1 METEYIKKTGIERQK
16 EVLIEAL
23 ERAAKENGLFL
34 NTNYKQQPHFYN
46 KELQITP
53 VNSLMMAMHSD
64 NGDFKSNAYTT
75 FQNLQANNAAI
86 RRGQKGVPFI
96 WSNLNEYVEIANPEN
111 KITKDSFNKL
121 SEEDKGRYRVN
132 PKENVFTLFNLDQT
146 TLPFVHKDSYKSHIN
161 DTGQTEPHDE
171 KELRIDINKYIQK
184 MRENLLPIR
193 RDGIGVAHY
202 DANRDLIHIP
212 AQKEF
217 DTYPEYV
224 QAVTREIV
232 RATGVPQRL
241 NREGTMSS
249 DKEKQA
255 RESLVEDL
263 VSAHKLLEFGLPSK
277 LKKTTIANIPSI
289 IKHIKE
295 TPNYTEN
302 LFRDINRAVGMM
314 KKAEKGEKIKVN
326 EREATELLNV
336 NSQEQTQ
343 SNKQENHDSK
353 AVSFEQITILK
364 DDNEKWTLVARPSE
378 QKPFAIH
385 PSKQD
390 ISFYFDSLKNP
401 NKEEGVSIRTELA
414 QKYYGISL
422 QHPELKVDIFNT
434 GATQENIEKIDRVN
448 VFRSKDQKNM
458 IIAYVDGK
466 ALQPIELN
474 KSLYQRF
481 WLTDNRSAYKVALAA
496 SLYAETLNNIKKE
509 GTKQTQEVEQTAK
522 KEQSKEAE
530 VTHHAGEKNIPPIMK
545 EYENLKN
552 QYKDTVLLFRKG
564 NHYEA
569 YADDAVT
576 VSQKL
581 DLKME
586 TDKHHYEDSKTPLRS
601 TSFKQSE
608 LDVFL
613 PKLIRNN
620 LRIAICAP
628 IEEPLKIPR
637 PTPEAE
643 TQTKSL
649 EENETIVS
657 RPSMHR

>member
-1 METEYIKKTGIERQK
+1 METEYIKKTGLERQK

-64 NGDFKSNAYTT
+64 NGNFKSNAYTT

-146 TLPFVHKDSYKSHIN
+146 TLPFVHKDSYKTHIN
-161 DTGQTEPHDE
+161 DTGQTAPHDE

-277 LKKTTIANIPSI
+277 LKKTTIENVPSI

-314 KKAEKGEKIKVN
+314 KKAEKGEKIKIN
-326 EREATELLNV
+326 ERETVELLNV
-336 NSQEQTQ
+336 NSQEQAQ
-343 SNKQENHDSK
+343 RNMQENQVSK

-364 DDNEKWTLVARPSE
+364 DDNEKWTLVARPNE

-390 ISFYFDSLKNP
+390 ISMYFDSLKNP

-414 QKYYGISL
+414 QKYYGLSL

-448 VFRSKDQKNM
+448 VFRTKDQKNM

-509 GTKQTQEVEQTAK
+509 GTKQAQEVEQTAT
-522 KEQSKEAE
+522 KEQSKQSE
-530 VTHHAGEKNIPPIMK
+530 VSHDTAEKNIPPIM
-545 EYENLKN
+545 E
-552 QYKDTVLLFRKG
+552 QYKALKKNYSDALLLFRKG
-564 NHYEA
+564 NYYIA
-569 YADDAVT
+569 YSDDAVT
-576 VSQKL
+576 LSKKL
-581 DLKME
+581 DLEIKTE
-586 TDKHHYEDSKTPLRS
+586 KNHYENEKTPLRS
-601 TSFKQSE
+601 ASFPASS
-608 LDVFL
+608 LDGNL
-613 PKLIRNN
+613 PKLIRSGS
-620 LRIAICAP
+620 RVAICTP
-628 IEEPLKIPR
+628 NEEEQKIPKPSR
-637 PTPEAE
+637 QDPPKEQE
-643 TQTKSL
+643 QKES
-649 EENETIVS
+649 IVS
-657 RPSMHR
+657 RL

>member
-1 METEYIKKTGIERQK
+1 METEYIKKTGLERQK

-64 NGDFKSNAYTT
+64 NGNFKSNAYTT

-146 TLPFVHKDSYKSHIN
+146 TLPFVHKDSYKTHIN
-161 DTGQTEPHDE
+161 DTGQTAPHDE

-277 LKKTTIANIPSI
+277 LKKTTIENVPSI

-314 KKAEKGEKIKVN
+314 KKAEKGEKIKIN
-326 EREATELLNV
+326 ERETVELLNV
-336 NSQEQTQ
+336 NSQEQAQ
-343 SNKQENHDSK
+343 RNMQENQVSK

-364 DDNEKWTLVARPSE
+364 DDNEKWTLVARPNE

-390 ISFYFDSLKNP
+390 ISMYFDSLKNP

-414 QKYYGISL
+414 QKYYGLSL

-448 VFRSKDQKNM
+448 VFRTKDQKNM

-509 GTKQTQEVEQTAK
+509 GTKQAQEVEQTAT
-522 KEQSKEAE
+522 KEQSKQSE
-530 VTHHAGEKNIPPIMK
+530 VSRDTAEKNIPPIM
-545 EYENLKN
+545 E
-552 QYKDTVLLFRKG
+552 QYKALKKNYSDALLLFRKG
-564 NHYEA
+564 NYYIA
-569 YADDAVT
+569 YSDDAVT
-576 VSQKL
+576 LSKKL
-581 DLKME
+581 DLEIKTE
-586 TDKHHYEDSKTPLRS
+586 KNHYENEKTPLRS
-601 TSFKQSE
+601 ASFPASS
-608 LDVFL
+608 LDGNL
-613 PKLIRNN
+613 PKLIRSGS
-620 LRIAICAP
+620 RVAICTP
-628 IEEPLKIPR
+628 NEEEQKIPKPSR
-637 PTPEAE
+637 QDPPKEQE
-643 TQTKSL
+643 QKES
-649 EENETIVS
+649 IVS

>member
-1 METEYIKKTGIERQK
+1 METEYIKKTGLERQK

-64 NGDFKSNAYTT
+64 NGNFKSNAYTT

-96 WSNLNEYVEIANPEN
+96 WSNLNEHVEIANPEN

-146 TLPFVHKDSYKSHIN
+146 TLPFVHKDSYKTHIN
-161 DTGQTEPHDE
+161 DTGQTAPHDE

-277 LKKTTIANIPSI
+277 LKKTTIENVPSI

-314 KKAEKGEKIKVN
+314 KKAEKGEKIKIN
-326 EREATELLNV
+326 ERETVELLNV
-336 NSQEQTQ
+336 NSQEQAQ
-343 SNKQENHDSK
+343 RNMQENQVSK

-364 DDNEKWTLVARPSE
+364 DDNEKWTLVARPNE

-390 ISFYFDSLKNP
+390 ISMYFDSLKNP

-414 QKYYGISL
+414 QKYYGLSL

-448 VFRSKDQKNM
+448 VFRTKDQKNM

-509 GTKQTQEVEQTAK
+509 GTKQAQEVEQTAT
-522 KEQSKEAE
+522 KEQSKQSE
-530 VTHHAGEKNIPPIMK
+530 VSHDTAEKNIPPIM
-545 EYENLKN
+545 E
-552 QYKDTVLLFRKG
+552 QYKALKKNYSDALLLFRKG
-564 NHYEA
+564 NYYIA
-569 YADDAVT
+569 YSDDAVT
-576 VSQKL
+576 LSKKL
-581 DLKME
+581 DLEIKTE
-586 TDKHHYEDSKTPLRS
+586 KNHYENEKTPLRS
-601 TSFKQSE
+601 ASFPASS
-608 LDVFL
+608 LDGNL
-613 PKLIRNN
+613 PKLIRSGS
-620 LRIAICAP
+620 RVAICTP
-628 IEEPLKIPR
+628 NEEEQKIPKPSR
-637 PTPEAE
+637 QDPPKEQE
-643 TQTKSL
+643 QKES
-649 EENETIVS
+649 IVS

>member
-1 METEYIKKTGIERQK
+1 METEYIKKTGLERQK

-64 NGDFKSNAYTT
+64 NGNFKSNAYTT
-75 FQNLQANNAAI
+75 FQNLQANDAAI

-146 TLPFVHKDSYKSHIN
+146 TLPFVHKDSYKTHIN
-161 DTGQTEPHDE
+161 DTGQTAPHDE

-277 LKKTTIANIPSI
+277 LKKTTIENVPSI

-314 KKAEKGEKIKVN
+314 KKAEKGEKIKIN
-326 EREATELLNV
+326 ERETVELLNV
-336 NSQEQTQ
+336 NSQEQAQ
-343 SNKQENHDSK
+343 RNMQENQVSK

-364 DDNEKWTLVARPSE
+364 DDNEKWTLVARPNE

-390 ISFYFDSLKNP
+390 ISMYFDSLKNP

-414 QKYYGISL
+414 QKYYGLSL

-448 VFRSKDQKNM
+448 VFRTKDQKNM

-509 GTKQTQEVEQTAK
+509 GTKQAQEVEQTAT
-522 KEQSKEAE
+522 KEQSKQSE
-530 VTHHAGEKNIPPIMK
+530 VSHDTAEKNIPPIM
-545 EYENLKN
+545 E
-552 QYKDTVLLFRKG
+552 QYKALKKNYSDALLLFRKG
-564 NHYEA
+564 NYYIA
-569 YADDAVT
+569 YSDDAVT
-576 VSQKL
+576 LSKKL
-581 DLKME
+581 DLEIKTE
-586 TDKHHYEDSKTPLRS
+586 KNHYENEKTPLRS
-601 TSFKQSE
+601 ASFPASS
-608 LDVFL
+608 LDGNL
-613 PKLIRNN
+613 PKLIRSGS
-620 LRIAICAP
+620 RVAICTP
-628 IEEPLKIPR
+628 NEEEQKIPKPSR
-637 PTPEAE
+637 QDPPKEQE
-643 TQTKSL
+643 QKES
-649 EENETIVS
+649 IVS

>member
-1 METEYIKKTGIERQK
+1 METEYIKRTGLERQK

-64 NGDFKSNAYTT
+64 NGNFKSNAYTT
-75 FQNLQANNAAI
+75 FQNLQANDAAI

-96 WSNLNEYVEIANPEN
+96 WSNLNEYVEIVNPEN

-146 TLPFVHKDSYKSHIN
+146 TLPFVHKDSYKTHIN
-161 DTGQTEPHDE
+161 DTGQTAPHDE

-193 RDGIGVAHY
+193 KDGIGVAHY

-277 LKKTTIANIPSI
+277 LKKTTIENVPSI

-326 EREATELLNV
+326 ERETVELLNV
-336 NSQEQTQ
+336 NSQEQAQRNT
-343 SNKQENHDSK
+343 QENQVSK

-364 DDNEKWTLVARPSE
+364 DDNEKWTLVARPNE

-390 ISFYFDSLKNP
+390 ISMYFDSLKNP

-414 QKYYGISL
+414 QKYYGLSL

-448 VFRSKDQKNM
+448 VFRTKDQKNM

-509 GTKQTQEVEQTAK
+509 GTKQAQEVEQTAT
-522 KEQSKEAE
+522 KEQSKQSE
-530 VTHHAGEKNIPPIMK
+530 VSHDTAEKNIPPIM
-545 EYENLKN
+545 E
-552 QYKDTVLLFRKG
+552 QYKALKKNYSDALLLFRKG
-564 NHYEA
+564 NYYIA
-569 YADDAVT
+569 YSDDAVT
-576 VSQKL
+576 LSKKL
-581 DLKME
+581 DLEIKTE
-586 TDKHHYEDSKTPLRS
+586 KNHYENEKTPLRS
-601 TSFKQSE
+601 ASFPASS
-608 LDVFL
+608 LDGNL
-613 PKLIRNN
+613 PKLIRSGS
-620 LRIAICAP
+620 RVAICTP
-628 IEEPLKIPR
+628 NEEEQKIPKPSR
-637 PTPEAE
+637 QDPPKEQE
-643 TQTKSL
+643 QKES
-649 EENETIVS
+649 IVS

>member
-1 METEYIKKTGIERQK
+1 METEYIKKTGLERQK

-64 NGDFKSNAYTT
+64 NGNFKSNAYTT

-146 TLPFVHKDSYKSHIN
+146 TLPFVHKDSYKTHIN
-161 DTGQTEPHDE
+161 DTGQTAPHDE

-277 LKKTTIANIPSI
+277 LKKTTIENVPSI

-314 KKAEKGEKIKVN
+314 KKAEKGEKIKIN
-326 EREATELLNV
+326 ERETVELLNV
-336 NSQEQTQ
+336 NSQEQAQ
-343 SNKQENHDSK
+343 RNMQENQVSK

-364 DDNEKWTLVARPSE
+364 DDNEKWTLVARPNE

-390 ISFYFDSLKNP
+390 ISMYFDSLKNP

-414 QKYYGISL
+414 QKYYGLSL

-448 VFRSKDQKNM
+448 VFRTKDQKNM

-509 GTKQTQEVEQTAK
+509 GTKQAQEVEQTAT
-522 KEQSKEAE
+522 KEQSKQSE
-530 VTHHAGEKNIPPIMK
+530 VSHDTAEKNIPPIM
-545 EYENLKN
+545 E
-552 QYKDTVLLFRKG
+552 QYKALKKNYSDALLLFHKG
-564 NHYEA
+564 NYYIA
-569 YADDAVT
+569 YSDDAVT
-576 VSQKL
+576 LSKKL
-581 DLKME
+581 DLEIKTE
-586 TDKHHYEDSKTPLRS
+586 KNHYENEKTPLRS
-601 TSFKQSE
+601 ASFPASS
-608 LDVFL
+608 LDGNL
-613 PKLIRNN
+613 PKLIRSGS
-620 LRIAICAP
+620 RVAICTP
-628 IEEPLKIPR
+628 NEEEQKIPKPSR
-637 PTPEAE
+637 QDPPKEQE
-643 TQTKSL
+643 QKES
-649 EENETIVS
+649 IVS

>member
-1 METEYIKKTGIERQK
+1 METEYIKKTGLERQK

-34 NTNYKQQPHFYN
+34 NTNFKQQPHFYN

-64 NGDFKSNAYTT
+64 NGNFKSNAYTT

-146 TLPFVHKDSYKSHIN
+146 TLPFVHKDSYKTHIN
-161 DTGQTEPHDE
+161 DTGQTAPHDE

-277 LKKTTIANIPSI
+277 LKKTTIENVPSI

-326 EREATELLNV
+326 ERETVELLNV
-336 NSQEQTQ
+336 NSQEQAQRNT
-343 SNKQENHDSK
+343 QENQVSK

-364 DDNEKWTLVARPSE
+364 DDNEKWTLVARPNE

-390 ISFYFDSLKNP
+390 ISMYFDSLKNP

-414 QKYYGISL
+414 QKYYGLSL

-448 VFRSKDQKNM
+448 VFRTKDQKNM

-509 GTKQTQEVEQTAK
+509 GTKQAQEVEQTAT
-522 KEQSKEAE
+522 KEQSKQSE
-530 VTHHAGEKNIPPIMK
+530 VSHDTAEKNIPPIM
-545 EYENLKN
+545 E
-552 QYKDTVLLFRKG
+552 QYKALKKNYSDALLLFRKG
-564 NHYEA
+564 NYYIA
-569 YADDAVT
+569 YSDDAVT
-576 VSQKL
+576 LSKKL
-581 DLKME
+581 DLEIKTE
-586 TDKHHYEDSKTPLRS
+586 KNHYENEKTPLRS
-601 TSFKQSE
+601 ASFPASS
-608 LDVFL
+608 LDGNL
-613 PKLIRNN
+613 PKLIRSGS
-620 LRIAICAP
+620 RVAICTP
-628 IEEPLKIPR
+628 NEEEQKIPKPSR
-637 PTPEAE
+637 QDPPKEQE
-643 TQTKSL
+643 QKES
-649 EENETIVS
+649 IVS

>member
-1 METEYIKKTGIERQK
+1 METEYIKKTGLERQK

-64 NGDFKSNAYTT
+64 NGNFKSNAYTT

-86 RRGQKGVPFI
+86 RRGLKGVPFI

-146 TLPFVHKDSYKSHIN
+146 TLPFVHKDSYKTHIN
-161 DTGQTEPHDE
+161 DTGQTAPHDE

-277 LKKTTIANIPSI
+277 LKKTTIEFVPSI

-314 KKAEKGEKIKVN
+314 KKAEKGEKIKIN
-326 EREATELLNV
+326 ERETVELLNV
-336 NSQEQTQ
+336 NSQEQAQ
-343 SNKQENHDSK
+343 RNMQENQVSK

-364 DDNEKWTLVARPSE
+364 DDNEKWTLVARPNE

-390 ISFYFDSLKNP
+390 ISMYFDSLKNP

-414 QKYYGISL
+414 QKYYGLSL

-448 VFRSKDQKNM
+448 VFRTKDQKNM

-509 GTKQTQEVEQTAK
+509 GTKQAQEVEQTAT
-522 KEQSKEAE
+522 KEQSKQSE
-530 VTHHAGEKNIPPIMK
+530 VSHDTAEKNIPPIM
-545 EYENLKN
+545 E
-552 QYKDTVLLFRKG
+552 QYKALKKNYSDALLLFRKG
-564 NHYEA
+564 NYYIA
-569 YADDAVT
+569 YSDDAVT
-576 VSQKL
+576 LSKKL
-581 DLKME
+581 DLEIKTE
-586 TDKHHYEDSKTPLRS
+586 KNHYENEKTPLRS
-601 TSFKQSE
+601 ASFPASS
-608 LDVFL
+608 LDGNL
-613 PKLIRNN
+613 PKLIRSGS
-620 LRIAICAP
+620 RVAICTP
-628 IEEPLKIPR
+628 NEEEQKIPKPSR
-637 PTPEAE
+637 QDPPKEQE
-643 TQTKSL
+643 QKES
-649 EENETIVS
+649 IVS

>member
-1 METEYIKKTGIERQK
+1 METEYIKKTGLERQK

-64 NGDFKSNAYTT
+64 NGNFKSNAYTT

-146 TLPFVHKDSYKSHIN
+146 TLPFVHKDSYKTHIN
-161 DTGQTEPHDE
+161 DTGQTAPHDE
-171 KELRIDINKYIQK
+171 KELRIDINKYIQI

-277 LKKTTIANIPSI
+277 LKKTTIENVPSI

-326 EREATELLNV
+326 ERETVELLNV
-336 NSQEQTQ
+336 NSQEQAQRNT
-343 SNKQENHDSK
+343 QENQVSK

-364 DDNEKWTLVARPSE
+364 DDNEKWTLVARPNE

-390 ISFYFDSLKNP
+390 ISMYFDSLKNP

-414 QKYYGISL
+414 QKYYVLSL

-448 VFRSKDQKNM
+448 VFRTKDQKNM

-509 GTKQTQEVEQTAK
+509 GTKQAQEVEQTAT
-522 KEQSKEAE
+522 KEQSKQSE
-530 VTHHAGEKNIPPIMK
+530 VSHDTAEKNIPPIM
-545 EYENLKN
+545 E
-552 QYKDTVLLFRKG
+552 QYKALKKNYSDALLLFRKG
-564 NHYEA
+564 NYYIA
-569 YADDAVT
+569 YSDDAVT
-576 VSQKL
+576 LSKKL
-581 DLKME
+581 DLEIKTE
-586 TDKHHYEDSKTPLRS
+586 KNHYENEKTPLRS
-601 TSFKQSE
+601 ASFPASS
-608 LDVFL
+608 LDGNL
-613 PKLIRNN
+613 PKLIRSGS
-620 LRIAICAP
+620 RVAICTP
-628 IEEPLKIPR
+628 NEEEQKIPKPSR
-637 PTPEAE
+637 QDPPKEQE
-643 TQTKSL
+643 QKES
-649 EENETIVS
+649 IVS

>member
-1 METEYIKKTGIERQK
+1 METEYIKRTGLERQK

-64 NGDFKSNAYTT
+64 NGNFKSNAYTT

-146 TLPFVHKDSYKSHIN
+146 TLPFVHKDSYKTHIN
-161 DTGQTEPHDE
+161 DTGQTAPHDE

-277 LKKTTIANIPSI
+277 LKKTTIENVPSI

-326 EREATELLNV
+326 ERETVELLNV
-336 NSQEQTQ
+336 NSQEQAQRNT
-343 SNKQENHDSK
+343 QENQVSK

-364 DDNEKWTLVARPSE
+364 DDNEKWTLVARPNE

-390 ISFYFDSLKNP
+390 ISMYFDSLKNP

-414 QKYYGISL
+414 QKYYVLSL

-448 VFRSKDQKNM
+448 VFRTKDQKNM

-509 GTKQTQEVEQTAK
+509 GTKQAQEVEQTAT
-522 KEQSKEAE
+522 KEQSKQSE
-530 VTHHAGEKNIPPIMK
+530 VSHDTAEKNIPPIM
-545 EYENLKN
+545 E
-552 QYKDTVLLFRKG
+552 QYKALKKIYSDALLLFRKG
-564 NHYEA
+564 NYYIA
-569 YADDAVT
+569 YSDDAVT
-576 VSQKL
+576 LSKKL
-581 DLKME
+581 DLEIKTE
-586 TDKHHYEDSKTPLRS
+586 KNHYENEKTPLRS
-601 TSFKQSE
+601 ASFPASS
-608 LDVFL
+608 LDGNL
-613 PKLIRNN
+613 PKLIRSGS
-620 LRIAICAP
+620 RVAICTP
-628 IEEPLKIPR
+628 NEEEQKIPKPSR
-637 PTPEAE
+637 QDPPKEQE
-643 TQTKSL
+643 QKES
-649 EENETIVS
+649 IVS

>member
-1 METEYIKKTGIERQK
+1 METEYIKRTGLERQK

-23 ERAAKENGLFL
+23 ERAAKENALFL

-64 NGDFKSNAYTT
+64 NGNFKSNAYTT

-111 KITKDSFNKL
+111 KITKDSFNNL

-277 LKKTTIANIPSI
+277 LKKTTIENVPSI

-343 SNKQENHDSK
+343 RNTQENQVSK

-364 DDNEKWTLVARPSE
+364 DDNEKWTLVARPNE

-390 ISFYFDSLKNP
+390 ISMYFDSLKNP

-414 QKYYGISL
+414 QKYYGLSL

-458 IIAYVDGK
+458 IIAYVNGK

-509 GTKQTQEVEQTAK
+509 GTKQAQEVEQTAT
-522 KEQSKEAE
+522 KEQSKQSE
-530 VTHHAGEKNIPPIMK
+530 VSHDTAEKNIPPIM
-545 EYENLKN
+545 E
-552 QYKDTVLLFRKG
+552 QYKALKKNYSDALLLFRKG
-564 NHYEA
+564 NYYIA
-569 YADDAVT
+569 YSDDAVT
-576 VSQKL
+576 LSKKL
-581 DLKME
+581 DLEIKTE
-586 TDKHHYEDSKTPLRS
+586 KNHYENEKTPLRS
-601 TSFKQSE
+601 ASFPASS
-608 LDVFL
+608 LDGNL
-613 PKLIRNN
+613 PKLIRSGS
-620 LRIAICAP
+620 RVAICTP
-628 IEEPLKIPR
+628 NEEEQKIPKPSR
-637 PTPEAE
+637 QDPPKEQE
-643 TQTKSL
+643 QKES
-649 EENETIVS
+649 IVS

>member
-1 METEYIKKTGIERQK
+1 METEYIKKTGLERQK

-64 NGDFKSNAYTT
+64 NGNFKSNAYTT

-146 TLPFVHKDSYKSHIN
+146 TLPFVHKDSYKTHIN
-161 DTGQTEPHDE
+161 DTGQTAPHDE

-277 LKKTTIANIPSI
+277 LKKTTIENVPSI

-295 TPNYTEN
+295 TPNYTED

-326 EREATELLNV
+326 EREAEELLNV
-336 NSQEQTQ
+336 NSQEQAQRNT
-343 SNKQENHDSK
+343 QENQVSK

-414 QKYYGISL
+414 QKYYGLSL

-448 VFRSKDQKNM
+448 VFRTKDQKNM

-509 GTKQTQEVEQTAK
+509 GTKQAQEVEQTAT
-522 KEQSKEAE
+522 KEQSKQSE
-530 VTHHAGEKNIPPIMK
+530 VSHDTAEKNIPPIM
-545 EYENLKN
+545 E
-552 QYKDTVLLFRKG
+552 QYKALKKNYSDALLLFRKG
-564 NHYEA
+564 NYYIA
-569 YADDAVT
+569 YSDDAVT
-576 VSQKL
+576 LSKKL
-581 DLKME
+581 DLEIKTE
-586 TDKHHYEDSKTPLRS
+586 KNHYENEKTPLRS
-601 TSFKQSE
+601 ASFPASS
-608 LDVFL
+608 LDGNL
-613 PKLIRNN
+613 PKLIRSGS
-620 LRIAICAP
+620 RVAICTP
-628 IEEPLKIPR
+628 NEEEQKIPKPSR
-637 PTPEAE
+637 QEPPKEQE
-643 TQTKSL
+643 QKES
-649 EENETIVS
+649 IVS

>member
-1 METEYIKKTGIERQK
+1 METEYIKRTGLERQK

-64 NGDFKSNAYTT
+64 NGNFKSNAYTT
-75 FQNLQANNAAI
+75 FQNRQANNAAI

-146 TLPFVHKDSYKSHIN
+146 TLPFVHKDSYKTHIN
-161 DTGQTEPHDE
+161 DTGQTAPHDE

-277 LKKTTIANIPSI
+277 LKKTTIENVPSI

-326 EREATELLNV
+326 ERETVELLNV
-336 NSQEQTQ
+336 NSQEQAQRNT
-343 SNKQENHDSK
+343 QENQVSK

-364 DDNEKWTLVARPSE
+364 DDNEKWTLVARPNE

-390 ISFYFDSLKNP
+390 ISMYFDSLKNP

-414 QKYYGISL
+414 QKYYVLSL

-448 VFRSKDQKNM
+448 VFRTKDQKNM

-509 GTKQTQEVEQTAK
+509 GTKQAQEVEQTAT
-522 KEQSKEAE
+522 KEQSKQSE
-530 VTHHAGEKNIPPIMK
+530 VSHDTAEKNIPPIM
-545 EYENLKN
+545 E
-552 QYKDTVLLFRKG
+552 QYKALKKNYSDALLLFRKG
-564 NHYEA
+564 NYYIA
-569 YADDAVT
+569 YSDDAVT
-576 VSQKL
+576 LSKKL
-581 DLKME
+581 DLEIKTE
-586 TDKHHYEDSKTPLRS
+586 KNHYENEKTPLRS
-601 TSFKQSE
+601 ASFPASS
-608 LDVFL
+608 LDGNL
-613 PKLIRNN
+613 QKLIRSGS
-620 LRIAICAP
+620 RVAICTP
-628 IEEPLKIPR
+628 NEEEQKIPKPSR
-637 PTPEAE
+637 QDPPKEQE
-643 TQTKSL
+643 QKES
-649 EENETIVS
+649 IVS

>member
-1 METEYIKKTGIERQK
+1 METEYIKKTGLERQK

-64 NGDFKSNAYTT
+64 NGNFKSNAYTT

-146 TLPFVHKDSYKSHIN
+146 TLPFVHKDSYKTHIN
-161 DTGQTEPHDE
+161 DTGQTAPHDE

-277 LKKTTIANIPSI
+277 LKKTTIENVPSI

-314 KKAEKGEKIKVN
+314 KKAEKGEKIKIN
-326 EREATELLNV
+326 ERETVELLNV
-336 NSQEQTQ
+336 NSQEQAQ
-343 SNKQENHDSK
+343 RNMQENQVSK

-364 DDNEKWTLVARPSE
+364 DDNEKWTLVARPNE

-390 ISFYFDSLKNP
+390 ISMYFDSLKNP

-414 QKYYGISL
+414 QKYYGLSL

-448 VFRSKDQKNM
+448 VFRTKDQKNM

-509 GTKQTQEVEQTAK
+509 GTKQAQEVEQTAT
-522 KEQSKEAE
+522 KEQSKQSE
-530 VTHHAGEKNIPPIMK
+530 VSHDTAEKNIPPIM
-545 EYENLKN
+545 E
-552 QYKDTVLLFRKG
+552 QYKALKKNYSDALLLFRKG
-564 NHYEA
+564 NYYIA
-569 YADDAVT
+569 YSDDAVT
-576 VSQKL
+576 LSKKL
-581 DLKME
+581 NLEIKTE
-586 TDKHHYEDSKTPLRS
+586 KNHYENEKTPLRS
-601 TSFKQSE
+601 ASFPASS
-608 LDVFL
+608 LDGNL
-613 PKLIRNN
+613 PKLIRSGS
-620 LRIAICAP
+620 RVAICTP
-628 IEEPLKIPR
+628 NEEEQKIPKPSR
-637 PTPEAE
+637 QDPPKEQE
-643 TQTKSL
+643 QKES
-649 EENETIVS
+649 IVS

>member
-1 METEYIKKTGIERQK
+1 
-16 EVLIEAL
+16 
-23 ERAAKENGLFL
+23 
-34 NTNYKQQPHFYN
+34 
-46 KELQITP
+46 
-53 VNSLMMAMHSD
+53 MAMHSD
-64 NGDFKSNAYTT
+64 NGNFKSNAYTT
-75 FQNLQANNAAI
+75 FQNLQANDAAI

-96 WSNLNEYVEIANPEN
+96 WSNLNEYVEIVNPEN

-146 TLPFVHKDSYKSHIN
+146 TLPFVHKDSYKTHIN
-161 DTGQTEPHDE
+161 DTGQTAPHDE

-184 MRENLLPIR
+184 MREHLLPIR

-277 LKKTTIANIPSI
+277 LKKTTIENVPSI

-326 EREATELLNV
+326 ERETVELLNV
-336 NSQEQTQ
+336 NSQEQAQRNT
-343 SNKQENHDSK
+343 QENQVSK

-364 DDNEKWTLVARPSE
+364 DDNEKWTLVARPNE

-390 ISFYFDSLKNP
+390 ISMYFDSLKNP

-414 QKYYGISL
+414 QKYYGLSL

-448 VFRSKDQKNM
+448 VFRTKDQKNM

-509 GTKQTQEVEQTAK
+509 GTKQAQEVEQTAT
-522 KEQSKEAE
+522 KEQSKQSE
-530 VTHHAGEKNIPPIMK
+530 VSHDTAEKNIPPIM
-545 EYENLKN
+545 E
-552 QYKDTVLLFRKG
+552 QYKALKKNYSDALLLFRKG
-564 NHYEA
+564 NYYIA
-569 YADDAVT
+569 YSDDAVT
-576 VSQKL
+576 LSKKL
-581 DLKME
+581 DLEIKTE
-586 TDKHHYEDSKTPLRS
+586 KNHYENEKTPLRS
-601 TSFKQSE
+601 ASFPASS
-608 LDVFL
+608 LDGNL
-613 PKLIRNN
+613 PKLIRSGS
-620 LRIAICAP
+620 RVAICTP
-628 IEEPLKIPR
+628 NEEEQKIPKPSR
-637 PTPEAE
+637 QDPPKEQE
-643 TQTKSL
+643 QKES
-649 EENETIVS
+649 IVS

>member
-1 METEYIKKTGIERQK
+1 METEYIKKTRLERQK

-64 NGDFKSNAYTT
+64 NGNFKSNAYTT

-146 TLPFVHKDSYKSHIN
+146 TLPFVHKDSYKTHIN
-161 DTGQTEPHDE
+161 DTGQTAPHDE

-277 LKKTTIANIPSI
+277 LKKTTIENVPSI

-326 EREATELLNV
+326 ERETVELLNV
-336 NSQEQTQ
+336 NSQEQAQRNT
-343 SNKQENHDSK
+343 QENQVSK

-364 DDNEKWTLVARPSE
+364 DDNEKWTLVARPNE

-390 ISFYFDSLKNP
+390 ISMYFDSLKNP

-414 QKYYGISL
+414 QKYYVLSL

-448 VFRSKDQKNM
+448 VFRTKDQKNM

-509 GTKQTQEVEQTAK
+509 GTKQAQEVEQTAT
-522 KEQSKEAE
+522 KEQSKQSE
-530 VTHHAGEKNIPPIMK
+530 VSHDTAEKNIPPIM
-545 EYENLKN
+545 E
-552 QYKDTVLLFRKG
+552 QYKALKKNYSDALLLFRKG
-564 NHYEA
+564 NYYIA
-569 YADDAVT
+569 YSDDAVT
-576 VSQKL
+576 LSKKL
-581 DLKME
+581 DLEIKTE
-586 TDKHHYEDSKTPLRS
+586 KNHYENEKTPLRS
-601 TSFKQSE
+601 ASFPASS
-608 LDVFL
+608 LDGNL
-613 PKLIRNN
+613 LKLIRSGS
-620 LRIAICAP
+620 RVAICTP
-628 IEEPLKIPR
+628 NEEEQKIPKPSR
-637 PTPEAE
+637 QDPPKEQE
-643 TQTKSL
+643 QKES
-649 EENETIVS
+649 IVS

>member
-1 METEYIKKTGIERQK
+1 METEYIKKTGLERQK

-64 NGDFKSNAYTT
+64 NGNFKSNAYTT
-75 FQNLQANNAAI
+75 FQNLQANDAAI

-96 WSNLNEYVEIANPEN
+96 WSNLNEYVEIVNPEN

-146 TLPFVHKDSYKSHIN
+146 TLPFVHKDSYKTHIN
-161 DTGQTEPHDE
+161 DTGQTAPHDE

-277 LKKTTIANIPSI
+277 LKKTTIENVPSI

-314 KKAEKGEKIKVN
+314 KKAEKGEKIKIN
-326 EREATELLNV
+326 ERETVELLNV
-336 NSQEQTQ
+336 NSQEQAQRNT
-343 SNKQENHDSK
+343 QENQVSK

-364 DDNEKWTLVARPSE
+364 DDNEKWTLVARPNE

-390 ISFYFDSLKNP
+390 ISMYFDSLKNP

-414 QKYYGISL
+414 QKYYGLSL

-448 VFRSKDQKNM
+448 VFRTKDQKNM

-509 GTKQTQEVEQTAK
+509 GTKQAQEVEQTAT
-522 KEQSKEAE
+522 KEQSKQSE
-530 VTHHAGEKNIPPIMK
+530 VSHDTAEKNIPPIM
-545 EYENLKN
+545 E
-552 QYKDTVLLFRKG
+552 QYKALKKNYSDALLLFRKG
-564 NHYEA
+564 NYYIA
-569 YADDAVT
+569 YSDDAVT
-576 VSQKL
+576 LSKKL
-581 DLKME
+581 DLEIKTE
-586 TDKHHYEDSKTPLRS
+586 KNHYENEKTPLRS
-601 TSFKQSE
+601 ASFPASS
-608 LDVFL
+608 LDGNL
-613 PKLIRNN
+613 PKLIRSGS
-620 LRIAICAP
+620 RVAICTP
-628 IEEPLKIPR
+628 NEEEQKIPKPSR
-637 PTPEAE
+637 QDPPKEQE
-643 TQTKSL
+643 QKES
-649 EENETIVS
+649 IVS

>member
-1 METEYIKKTGIERQK
+1 METEYIKKTGLERQK

-64 NGDFKSNAYTT
+64 NGNFKSNAYTT

-96 WSNLNEYVEIANPEN
+96 WSNLNVYVEIANPEN

-146 TLPFVHKDSYKSHIN
+146 TLPFVHKDSYKTHIN
-161 DTGQTEPHDE
+161 DTGQTAPHDE

-277 LKKTTIANIPSI
+277 LKKTTIENVPSI

-326 EREATELLNV
+326 ERETVELLNV
-336 NSQEQTQ
+336 NSQEQAQRNT
-343 SNKQENHDSK
+343 QENQVSK

-364 DDNEKWTLVARPSE
+364 DDNEKWTLVARPNA

-390 ISFYFDSLKNP
+390 ISMYFDSLKNP

-414 QKYYGISL
+414 QKYYGLSL

-448 VFRSKDQKNM
+448 VFRTKDQKNM

-509 GTKQTQEVEQTAK
+509 GTKQAQEVEQTAT
-522 KEQSKEAE
+522 KEQSKQSE
-530 VTHHAGEKNIPPIMK
+530 VSHDTAEKNIPPIM
-545 EYENLKN
+545 E
-552 QYKDTVLLFRKG
+552 QYKALKKNYSDALLLFRKG
-564 NHYEA
+564 NYYIA
-569 YADDAVT
+569 YSDDAVT
-576 VSQKL
+576 LSKKL
-581 DLKME
+581 DLEIKTE
-586 TDKHHYEDSKTPLRS
+586 KNHYENEKTPLRS
-601 TSFKQSE
+601 ASFPASS
-608 LDVFL
+608 LDGNL
-613 PKLIRNN
+613 PKLIRSGS
-620 LRIAICAP
+620 RVAICTP
-628 IEEPLKIPR
+628 NEEEQKIPKPSR
-637 PTPEAE
+637 QDPPKEQE
-643 TQTKSL
+643 QKES
-649 EENETIVS
+649 IVS

>member
-1 METEYIKKTGIERQK
+1 METEYIKKTGLERQK

-64 NGDFKSNAYTT
+64 NGNFKSNAYTT

-146 TLPFVHKDSYKSHIN
+146 TLPFVHKDSYKTHIN
-161 DTGQTEPHDE
+161 DTGQTAPHDE

-277 LKKTTIANIPSI
+277 LKKTTIENVPSI

-326 EREATELLNV
+326 ERETVELLNV
-336 NSQEQTQ
+336 NSQEQAQRNT
-343 SNKQENHDSK
+343 QENQVSK

-364 DDNEKWTLVARPSE
+364 DDNEKWTLVARPNE

-390 ISFYFDSLKNP
+390 ISMYFDSLKNP

-414 QKYYGISL
+414 QKYYGLSL

-448 VFRSKDQKNM
+448 VFRTKDQKNM

-509 GTKQTQEVEQTAK
+509 GTKQAQEVEQTAT
-522 KEQSKEAE
+522 KEQSKQSE
-530 VTHHAGEKNIPPIMK
+530 VSHDTAEKNIPPIM
-545 EYENLKN
+545 E
-552 QYKDTVLLFRKG
+552 QYKALKKNYSDALLLFRKG
-564 NHYEA
+564 NYYIA
-569 YADDAVT
+569 YSDDAVT
-576 VSQKL
+576 LSKKL
-581 DLKME
+581 DLEIKTE
-586 TDKHHYEDSKTPLRS
+586 KNHYENEKTPLRS
-601 TSFKQSE
+601 ASFPASS
-608 LDVFL
+608 LDGNL
-613 PKLIRNN
+613 QKLIRSGS
-620 LRIAICAP
+620 RVAICTP
-628 IEEPLKIPR
+628 NEEEQKIPKPSR
-637 PTPEAE
+637 QDPPKEQE
-643 TQTKSL
+643 QKES
-649 EENETIVS
+649 IVS

>member
-1 METEYIKKTGIERQK
+1 METEYIKRTGLERQK

-64 NGDFKSNAYTT
+64 NGNFKSNAYTT
-75 FQNLQANNAAI
+75 FQNLQANDAAI

-96 WSNLNEYVEIANPEN
+96 WSNLNEYVEIVNPEN

-146 TLPFVHKDSYKSHIN
+146 TLPFVHKDSYKTHIN
-161 DTGQTEPHDE
+161 DTGQTAPHDE

-217 DTYPEYV
+217 DTYPEYI

-277 LKKTTIANIPSI
+277 LKKTTIENVPSI

-326 EREATELLNV
+326 ERETVELLNV
-336 NSQEQTQ
+336 NSQEQAQRNT
-343 SNKQENHDSK
+343 QENQVSK

-364 DDNEKWTLVARPSE
+364 DDNEKWTLVARPNE

-390 ISFYFDSLKNP
+390 ISMYFDSLKNP

-414 QKYYGISL
+414 QKYYGLSL

-448 VFRSKDQKNM
+448 VFRTKDQKNM

-509 GTKQTQEVEQTAK
+509 GTKQAQEVEQTAT
-522 KEQSKEAE
+522 KEQSKQSE
-530 VTHHAGEKNIPPIMK
+530 VSHDTAEKNIPPIM
-545 EYENLKN
+545 E
-552 QYKDTVLLFRKG
+552 QYKALKKNYSDALLLFRKG
-564 NHYEA
+564 NYYIA
-569 YADDAVT
+569 YSDDAVT
-576 VSQKL
+576 LSKKL
-581 DLKME
+581 DLEIKTE
-586 TDKHHYEDSKTPLRS
+586 KNHYENEKTPLRS
-601 TSFKQSE
+601 ASFPASS
-608 LDVFL
+608 LDGNL
-613 PKLIRNN
+613 PKLIRSGS
-620 LRIAICAP
+620 RVAICTP
-628 IEEPLKIPR
+628 NEEEQKIPKPSR
-637 PTPEAE
+637 QDPPKEQE
-643 TQTKSL
+643 QKES
-649 EENETIVS
+649 IVS

>member
-1 METEYIKKTGIERQK
+1 METEYIKKTGLERQK

-53 VNSLMMAMHSD
+53 VNSLMMALHSD
-64 NGDFKSNAYTT
+64 NGNFKSNAYTT

-146 TLPFVHKDSYKSHIN
+146 TLPFVHKDSYKTHIN
-161 DTGQTEPHDE
+161 DTGQTAPHDE

-277 LKKTTIANIPSI
+277 LKKTTIENVPSI

-326 EREATELLNV
+326 ERETVELLNV
-336 NSQEQTQ
+336 NSQEQAQRNT
-343 SNKQENHDSK
+343 QENQVSK

-364 DDNEKWTLVARPSE
+364 DDNEKWTLVARPNE

-390 ISFYFDSLKNP
+390 ISMYFDSLKNP

-414 QKYYGISL
+414 QKYYVLSL

-448 VFRSKDQKNM
+448 VFRTKDQKNM

-509 GTKQTQEVEQTAK
+509 GTKQAQEVEQTAT
-522 KEQSKEAE
+522 KEQSKQSE
-530 VTHHAGEKNIPPIMK
+530 VSHDTAEKNIPPIM
-545 EYENLKN
+545 E
-552 QYKDTVLLFRKG
+552 QYKALKKNYSDALLLFRKG
-564 NHYEA
+564 NYYIA
-569 YADDAVT
+569 YSDDAVT
-576 VSQKL
+576 LSKKL
-581 DLKME
+581 DLEIKTE
-586 TDKHHYEDSKTPLRS
+586 KNHYENEKTPLRS
-601 TSFKQSE
+601 ASFPASS
-608 LDVFL
+608 LDGNL
-613 PKLIRNN
+613 PKLIRSGS
-620 LRIAICAP
+620 RVAICTP
-628 IEEPLKIPR
+628 NEEEQKIPKPSR
-637 PTPEAE
+637 QDPPKEQE
-643 TQTKSL
+643 QKES
-649 EENETIVS
+649 IVS

>member
-1 METEYIKKTGIERQK
+1 METEYIKKTGLERQK

-64 NGDFKSNAYTT
+64 NGNFKSNAYTT

-146 TLPFVHKDSYKSHIN
+146 TLPFVHKDSYKTHIN
-161 DTGQTEPHDE
+161 DTGQTAPHDE

-277 LKKTTIANIPSI
+277 LKKTTIENVPSI

-314 KKAEKGEKIKVN
+314 KKAEKGEKIKIN
-326 EREATELLNV
+326 ERETVELLNV
-336 NSQEQTQ
+336 NSQEQAQ
-343 SNKQENHDSK
+343 RNMQENQVSK

-364 DDNEKWTLVARPSE
+364 DDNEKWTLVARPNE

-390 ISFYFDSLKNP
+390 ISMCFDSLKNP

-414 QKYYGISL
+414 QKYYGLSL

-448 VFRSKDQKNM
+448 VFRTKDQKNM

-509 GTKQTQEVEQTAK
+509 GTKQAQEVEQTAT
-522 KEQSKEAE
+522 KEQSKQSE
-530 VTHHAGEKNIPPIMK
+530 VSHDTAEKNIPPIM
-545 EYENLKN
+545 E
-552 QYKDTVLLFRKG
+552 QYKALKKNYSDALLLFRKG
-564 NHYEA
+564 NYYIA
-569 YADDAVT
+569 YSDDAVT
-576 VSQKL
+576 LSKKL
-581 DLKME
+581 DLEIKTE
-586 TDKHHYEDSKTPLRS
+586 KNHYENEKTPLRS
-601 TSFKQSE
+601 ASFPASS
-608 LDVFL
+608 LDGNL
-613 PKLIRNN
+613 PKLIRSGS
-620 LRIAICAP
+620 RVAICTP
-628 IEEPLKIPR
+628 NEEEQKIPKPSR
-637 PTPEAE
+637 QDPPKEQE
-643 TQTKSL
+643 QKES
-649 EENETIVS
+649 IVS

>member
-1 METEYIKKTGIERQK
+1 METEYIKKTGLERQK

-64 NGDFKSNAYTT
+64 NGNFKSNAYTT

-146 TLPFVHKDSYKSHIN
+146 TLPFVHKDSYKTHIN
-161 DTGQTEPHDE
+161 DTGQTAPHDE
-171 KELRIDINKYIQK
+171 KELRIDFNKYIQK

-277 LKKTTIANIPSI
+277 LKKTTIENVPSI

-314 KKAEKGEKIKVN
+314 KKAEKGEKIKIN
-326 EREATELLNV
+326 ERETVELLNV
-336 NSQEQTQ
+336 NSQEQAQ
-343 SNKQENHDSK
+343 RNMQENQVSK

-364 DDNEKWTLVARPSE
+364 DDNEKWTLVARPNE

-390 ISFYFDSLKNP
+390 ISMYFDSLKNP

-414 QKYYGISL
+414 QKYYGLSL

-448 VFRSKDQKNM
+448 VFRTKDQKNM

-509 GTKQTQEVEQTAK
+509 GTKQAQEVEQTAT
-522 KEQSKEAE
+522 KEQSKQSE
-530 VTHHAGEKNIPPIMK
+530 VSHDTAEKNIPPIM
-545 EYENLKN
+545 E
-552 QYKDTVLLFRKG
+552 QYKALKKNYSDALLLFRKG
-564 NHYEA
+564 NYYIA
-569 YADDAVT
+569 YSDDAVT
-576 VSQKL
+576 LSKKL
-581 DLKME
+581 DLEIKTE
-586 TDKHHYEDSKTPLRS
+586 KNHYENEKTPLRS
-601 TSFKQSE
+601 ASFPASS
-608 LDVFL
+608 LDGNL
-613 PKLIRNN
+613 PKLIRSGS
-620 LRIAICAP
+620 RVAICTP
-628 IEEPLKIPR
+628 NEEEQKIPKPSR
-637 PTPEAE
+637 QDPPKEQE
-643 TQTKSL
+643 QKES
-649 EENETIVS
+649 IVS

>member
-1 METEYIKKTGIERQK
+1 METEYIKKTGLERQK

-64 NGDFKSNAYTT
+64 NGNFKSNAYTT

-121 SEEDKGRYRVN
+121 SEEDKERYRVN

-146 TLPFVHKDSYKSHIN
+146 TLPFVHKDSYKTHIN
-161 DTGQTEPHDE
+161 DTGQTAPHDE

-277 LKKTTIANIPSI
+277 LKKTTIENVPSI

-314 KKAEKGEKIKVN
+314 KKAEKGEKIKIN
-326 EREATELLNV
+326 ERETVELLNV
-336 NSQEQTQ
+336 NSQEQAQ
-343 SNKQENHDSK
+343 RNMQENQVSK

-364 DDNEKWTLVARPSE
+364 DDNEKWTLVARPNE

-390 ISFYFDSLKNP
+390 ISMYFDSLKNP

-414 QKYYGISL
+414 QKYYGLSL

-448 VFRSKDQKNM
+448 VFRTKDQKNM

-509 GTKQTQEVEQTAK
+509 GTKQAQEVEQTAT
-522 KEQSKEAE
+522 KEQSKQSE
-530 VTHHAGEKNIPPIMK
+530 VSHDTAEKNIPPIM
-545 EYENLKN
+545 E
-552 QYKDTVLLFRKG
+552 QYKALKKNYSDALLLFRKG
-564 NHYEA
+564 NYYIA
-569 YADDAVT
+569 YSDDAVT
-576 VSQKL
+576 LSKKL
-581 DLKME
+581 DLEIKTE
-586 TDKHHYEDSKTPLRS
+586 KNHYENEKTPLRS
-601 TSFKQSE
+601 ASFPASS
-608 LDVFL
+608 LDGNL
-613 PKLIRNN
+613 PKLIRSGS
-620 LRIAICAP
+620 RVAICTP
-628 IEEPLKIPR
+628 NEEEQKIPKPSR
-637 PTPEAE
+637 QDPPKEQE
-643 TQTKSL
+643 QKES
-649 EENETIVS
+649 IVS

>member
-1 METEYIKKTGIERQK
+1 METKYIKRTGLERQK

-64 NGDFKSNAYTT
+64 NGNFKSNAYTT

-111 KITKDSFNKL
+111 KITKDSFNNL

-277 LKKTTIANIPSI
+277 LKKTTIENVPSI

-343 SNKQENHDSK
+343 RNTQENQVSK

-364 DDNEKWTLVARPSE
+364 DDNEKWTLVARPNE

-390 ISFYFDSLKNP
+390 ISMYFDSLKNP

-414 QKYYGISL
+414 QKYYGLSL
-422 QHPELKVDIFNT
+422 QHPELKVAIFNT

-458 IIAYVDGK
+458 IIAYVNGK

-509 GTKQTQEVEQTAK
+509 GTKQAQEVEQTAT
-522 KEQSKEAE
+522 KEQSKQSE
-530 VTHHAGEKNIPPIMK
+530 VSHDTAEKNIPPIM
-545 EYENLKN
+545 E
-552 QYKDTVLLFRKG
+552 QYKALKKNYSDALLLFRKG
-564 NHYEA
+564 NYYIA
-569 YADDAVT
+569 YSDDAVT
-576 VSQKL
+576 LSKKL
-581 DLKME
+581 DLEIKTE
-586 TDKHHYEDSKTPLRS
+586 KNHYENEKTPLRS
-601 TSFKQSE
+601 ASFPASS
-608 LDVFL
+608 LDGNL
-613 PKLIRNN
+613 PKLIRSGS
-620 LRIAICAP
+620 RVAICTP
-628 IEEPLKIPR
+628 NEEEQKIPKPSR
-637 PTPEAE
+637 QDPPKEQE
-643 TQTKSL
+643 QKES
-649 EENETIVS
+649 IVS

>member
-1 METEYIKKTGIERQK
+1 METEYIKKTGLERQK

-64 NGDFKSNAYTT
+64 NGNFKSNAYTT

-146 TLPFVHKDSYKSHIN
+146 TLPFVHKDSYKTHIN
-161 DTGQTEPHDE
+161 DTGQTAPHDE

-277 LKKTTIANIPSI
+277 LKKTTIENVPSI

-314 KKAEKGEKIKVN
+314 KKAEKGEKIKIN
-326 EREATELLNV
+326 ERETVELLNV
-336 NSQEQTQ
+336 NSQEQAQ
-343 SNKQENHDSK
+343 RNMQENQVSK

-364 DDNEKWTLVARPSE
+364 DDNEKWTLVARPNE

-390 ISFYFDSLKNP
+390 ISMYFDSLKNP

-414 QKYYGISL
+414 QKYYGLSL

-448 VFRSKDQKNM
+448 VFRTKDQKNM

-496 SLYAETLNNIKKE
+496 SLYSETLNNIKKE
-509 GTKQTQEVEQTAK
+509 GTKQAQEVEQTAT
-522 KEQSKEAE
+522 KEQSKQSE
-530 VTHHAGEKNIPPIMK
+530 VSHDTAEKNIPPIM
-545 EYENLKN
+545 E
-552 QYKDTVLLFRKG
+552 QYKALKKNYSDALLLFRKG
-564 NHYEA
+564 NYYIA
-569 YADDAVT
+569 YSDDAVT
-576 VSQKL
+576 LSKKL
-581 DLKME
+581 DLEIKTE
-586 TDKHHYEDSKTPLRS
+586 KNHYENEKTPLRS
-601 TSFKQSE
+601 ASFPASS
-608 LDVFL
+608 LDGNL
-613 PKLIRNN
+613 PKLIRSGS
-620 LRIAICAP
+620 RVAICTP
-628 IEEPLKIPR
+628 NEEEQKIPKPSR
-637 PTPEAE
+637 QDPPKEQE
-643 TQTKSL
+643 QKES
-649 EENETIVS
+649 IVS

>member
-1 METEYIKKTGIERQK
+1 METEYIKKTGLERQK

-64 NGDFKSNAYTT
+64 NGNFKSNAYTT

-146 TLPFVHKDSYKSHIN
+146 TLPFVHKDSYKTHIN
-161 DTGQTEPHDE
+161 DTGQTAPHDE

-277 LKKTTIANIPSI
+277 LKKTTIENVPSI

-326 EREATELLNV
+326 ERETVELLNV
-336 NSQEQTQ
+336 NSQEQAQRNT
-343 SNKQENHDSK
+343 QENQVSK

-364 DDNEKWTLVARPSE
+364 DDNEKWTLVARPNE

-390 ISFYFDSLKNP
+390 ISMYFDSLKNP

-414 QKYYGISL
+414 QKYYGLSL

-448 VFRSKDQKNM
+448 VFRTKDQKNM

-509 GTKQTQEVEQTAK
+509 GTKQAQEVEQTAT
-522 KEQSKEAE
+522 KEQSKQSE
-530 VTHHAGEKNIPPIMK
+530 VSHDTAEKNIPPIM
-545 EYENLKN
+545 E
-552 QYKDTVLLFRKG
+552 QYKALKKNYSDALLLFRKG
-564 NHYEA
+564 NYYIA
-569 YADDAVT
+569 YSDDAVT
-576 VSQKL
+576 LSKKL
-581 DLKME
+581 DLEIKTE
-586 TDKHHYEDSKTPLRS
+586 KNHYENEKTPLRS
-601 TSFKQSE
+601 ASFPASS
-608 LDVFL
+608 LDGNL
-613 PKLIRNN
+613 PKLKRSGS
-620 LRIAICAP
+620 RVAICTP
-628 IEEPLKIPR
+628 NEEEQKIPKPSR
-637 PTPEAE
+637 QDPPKEQE
-643 TQTKSL
+643 QKES
-649 EENETIVS
+649 IVS

>member
-1 METEYIKKTGIERQK
+1 METEYIKKTGLERQK

-64 NGDFKSNAYTT
+64 NGNFKSNAYTT

-111 KITKDSFNKL
+111 KIIKDSFNKL

-146 TLPFVHKDSYKSHIN
+146 TLPFVHKDSYKTHIN
-161 DTGQTEPHDE
+161 DTGQTAPHDE

-277 LKKTTIANIPSI
+277 LKKTTIENVPSI

-326 EREATELLNV
+326 ERETVELLNV
-336 NSQEQTQ
+336 NSQEQAQRNT
-343 SNKQENHDSK
+343 QENQVSK

-364 DDNEKWTLVARPSE
+364 DDNEKWTLVARPNE

-390 ISFYFDSLKNP
+390 ISMYFDSLKNP

-414 QKYYGISL
+414 QKYYVLSL

-448 VFRSKDQKNM
+448 VFRTKDQKNM

-509 GTKQTQEVEQTAK
+509 GTKQAQEVEQTAT
-522 KEQSKEAE
+522 KEQSKQSE
-530 VTHHAGEKNIPPIMK
+530 VSHDTAEKNIPPIM
-545 EYENLKN
+545 E
-552 QYKDTVLLFRKG
+552 QYKALKKNYSDALLLFRKG
-564 NHYEA
+564 NYYIA
-569 YADDAVT
+569 YSDDAVT
-576 VSQKL
+576 LSKKL
-581 DLKME
+581 DLEIKTE
-586 TDKHHYEDSKTPLRS
+586 KNHYENEKTPLRS
-601 TSFKQSE
+601 ASFPASS
-608 LDVFL
+608 LDGNL
-613 PKLIRNN
+613 PKLIRSGS
-620 LRIAICAP
+620 RVAICTP
-628 IEEPLKIPR
+628 NEEEQKIPKPSR
-637 PTPEAE
+637 QDPPKEQE
-643 TQTKSL
+643 QKES
-649 EENETIVS
+649 IVS

>member
-1 METEYIKKTGIERQK
+1 METEYIKKTGLERQK

-64 NGDFKSNAYTT
+64 NGNFKSNAYTT

-146 TLPFVHKDSYKSHIN
+146 TLPFVHKDSYKTHIN
-161 DTGQTEPHDE
+161 DTGQTAPHDE

-277 LKKTTIANIPSI
+277 LKKTTIENVPSI

-326 EREATELLNV
+326 ERETVELLNV
-336 NSQEQTQ
+336 NSQEQAQRNT
-343 SNKQENHDSK
+343 QENQVSK

-364 DDNEKWTLVARPSE
+364 DDNEKWTLVARPNE

-390 ISFYFDSLKNP
+390 ISMYFDSLKNP

-414 QKYYGISL
+414 QKYYGLSL
-422 QHPELKVDIFNT
+422 QHPELKVDIFYT

-448 VFRSKDQKNM
+448 VFRTKDQKNM

-509 GTKQTQEVEQTAK
+509 GTKQAQEVEQTAT
-522 KEQSKEAE
+522 KEQSKQSE
-530 VTHHAGEKNIPPIMK
+530 VSHDTAEKNIPPIM
-545 EYENLKN
+545 E
-552 QYKDTVLLFRKG
+552 QYKALKKNYSDALLLFRKG
-564 NHYEA
+564 NYYIA
-569 YADDAVT
+569 YSDDAVT
-576 VSQKL
+576 LSKKL
-581 DLKME
+581 DLEIKTE
-586 TDKHHYEDSKTPLRS
+586 KNHYENEKTPLRS
-601 TSFKQSE
+601 ASFPASS
-608 LDVFL
+608 LDGNL
-613 PKLIRNN
+613 PKLIRSGS
-620 LRIAICAP
+620 RVAICTP
-628 IEEPLKIPR
+628 NEEEQKIPKPSR
-637 PTPEAE
+637 QDPPKEQE
-643 TQTKSL
+643 QKES
-649 EENETIVS
+649 IVS

>member
-1 METEYIKKTGIERQK
+1 METEYIKKTGLERQK

-64 NGDFKSNAYTT
+64 NGNFKSNAYTT

-146 TLPFVHKDSYKSHIN
+146 TLPFVHKDSYKTHIN
-161 DTGQTEPHDE
+161 DTGQTAPHDE

-277 LKKTTIANIPSI
+277 LKKTTIENVPSI

-314 KKAEKGEKIKVN
+314 KKAEKGEKIKIN
-326 EREATELLNV
+326 ERETVELLNV
-336 NSQEQTQ
+336 NSQEQAQ
-343 SNKQENHDSK
+343 RNMQENQVSK

-364 DDNEKWTLVARPSE
+364 DDNEKWTLVARPNE

-390 ISFYFDSLKNP
+390 ISMYFDSLKNP

-414 QKYYGISL
+414 QKYYGLSL

-448 VFRSKDQKNM
+448 VFRTKDQKNM

-509 GTKQTQEVEQTAK
+509 GTKQAQEVEQTAT
-522 KEQSKEAE
+522 KEQSKQSE
-530 VTHHAGEKNIPPIMK
+530 VSHDTAEKNIPPIM
-545 EYENLKN
+545 E
-552 QYKDTVLLFRKG
+552 QYKALKKNYSDALLLFRKG
-564 NHYEA
+564 NYYIA
-569 YADDAVT
+569 YSDDAV
-576 VSQKL
+576 SLSKKL
-581 DLKME
+581 DLEIKTE
-586 TDKHHYEDSKTPLRS
+586 KNHYENEKTPLRS
-601 TSFKQSE
+601 ASFPASS
-608 LDVFL
+608 LDGNL
-613 PKLIRNN
+613 PKLIRSGS
-620 LRIAICAP
+620 RVAICTP
-628 IEEPLKIPR
+628 NEEEQKIPKPSR
-637 PTPEAE
+637 QDPPKEQE
-643 TQTKSL
+643 QKES
-649 EENETIVS
+649 IVS

>member
-1 METEYIKKTGIERQK
+1 METEYIKKTGLERQK

-64 NGDFKSNAYTT
+64 NGNFKSNAYTT

-146 TLPFVHKDSYKSHIN
+146 TLPFVHKDSYKTHIN
-161 DTGQTEPHDE
+161 DTGQTAPHDE

-277 LKKTTIANIPSI
+277 LKKTTIENVPSI

-314 KKAEKGEKIKVN
+314 KKAEKGEKIKIN
-326 EREATELLNV
+326 ERETVELLNV
-336 NSQEQTQ
+336 NSQEQAQ
-343 SNKQENHDSK
+343 RNMQENQVSK

-364 DDNEKWTLVARPSE
+364 DDNEKWTLVARPNE

-390 ISFYFDSLKNP
+390 ISMYFDSLKNP

-414 QKYYGISL
+414 QKYYGLSL

-448 VFRSKDQKNM
+448 VFRTKDKKNM

-509 GTKQTQEVEQTAK
+509 GTKQAQEVEQTAT
-522 KEQSKEAE
+522 KEQSKQSE
-530 VTHHAGEKNIPPIMK
+530 VSHDTAEKNIPPIM
-545 EYENLKN
+545 E
-552 QYKDTVLLFRKG
+552 QYKALKKNYSDALLLFRKG
-564 NHYEA
+564 NYYIA
-569 YADDAVT
+569 YSDDAVT
-576 VSQKL
+576 LSKKL
-581 DLKME
+581 DLEIKTE
-586 TDKHHYEDSKTPLRS
+586 KNHYENEKTPLRS
-601 TSFKQSE
+601 ASFPASS
-608 LDVFL
+608 LDGNL
-613 PKLIRNN
+613 PKLIRSGS
-620 LRIAICAP
+620 RVAICTP
-628 IEEPLKIPR
+628 NEEEQKIPKPSR
-637 PTPEAE
+637 QDPPKEQE
-643 TQTKSL
+643 QKES
-649 EENETIVS
+649 IVS

>member
-1 METEYIKKTGIERQK
+1 METEYIKRTGLERQK

-64 NGDFKSNAYTT
+64 NGNFKSNAYTT
-75 FQNLQANNAAI
+75 FQNLQANDAAI

-96 WSNLNEYVEIANPEN
+96 WSNLNEYVEIVNPEN

-146 TLPFVHKDSYKSHIN
+146 TLPFVHKDSYKTHIN
-161 DTGQTEPHDE
+161 DTGQTAPHDE

-184 MRENLLPIR
+184 MRENFLPIR

-277 LKKTTIANIPSI
+277 LKKTTIENVPSI

-326 EREATELLNV
+326 ERETVELLNV
-336 NSQEQTQ
+336 NSQEQAQRNT
-343 SNKQENHDSK
+343 QENQVSK

-364 DDNEKWTLVARPSE
+364 DDNEKWTLVARPNE

-390 ISFYFDSLKNP
+390 ISMYFDSLKNP

-414 QKYYGISL
+414 QKYYGLSL

-448 VFRSKDQKNM
+448 VFRTKDQKNM

-509 GTKQTQEVEQTAK
+509 GTKQAQEVEQTAT
-522 KEQSKEAE
+522 KEQSKQSE
-530 VTHHAGEKNIPPIMK
+530 VSHDTAEKNIPPIM
-545 EYENLKN
+545 E
-552 QYKDTVLLFRKG
+552 QYKALKKNYSDALLLFRKG
-564 NHYEA
+564 NYYIA
-569 YADDAVT
+569 YSDDAVT
-576 VSQKL
+576 LSKKL
-581 DLKME
+581 DLEIKTE
-586 TDKHHYEDSKTPLRS
+586 KNHYENEKTPLRS
-601 TSFKQSE
+601 ASFPASS
-608 LDVFL
+608 LDGNL
-613 PKLIRNN
+613 PKLIRSGS
-620 LRIAICAP
+620 RVAICTP
-628 IEEPLKIPR
+628 NEEEQKIPKPSR
-637 PTPEAE
+637 QDPPKEQE
-643 TQTKSL
+643 QKES
-649 EENETIVS
+649 IVS

>member
-1 METEYIKKTGIERQK
+1 METEYIKKTGLERQK

-64 NGDFKSNAYTT
+64 NGNFKSNAYTT

-146 TLPFVHKDSYKSHIN
+146 TLPFVHKDSYKTHIN
-161 DTGQTEPHDE
+161 DTGQTAPHDE

-277 LKKTTIANIPSI
+277 LKKTTIENVPSI

-326 EREATELLNV
+326 ERETVELLNV
-336 NSQEQTQ
+336 NSQEQAQRNT
-343 SNKQENHDSK
+343 QENQVSK

-364 DDNEKWTLVARPSE
+364 DDNEKWTLVARPNE

-390 ISFYFDSLKNP
+390 ISMYFDSLKNP

-414 QKYYGISL
+414 QKYYGLSL
-422 QHPELKVDIFNT
+422 QHPGLKVDIFNT

-448 VFRSKDQKNM
+448 VFRTKDQKNM

-509 GTKQTQEVEQTAK
+509 GTKQAQEVEQTAT
-522 KEQSKEAE
+522 KEQSKQSE
-530 VTHHAGEKNIPPIMK
+530 VSHDTAEKNIPPIM
-545 EYENLKN
+545 E
-552 QYKDTVLLFRKG
+552 QYKALKKNYSDALLLFRKG
-564 NHYEA
+564 NYYIA
-569 YADDAVT
+569 YSDDAVT
-576 VSQKL
+576 LSKKL
-581 DLKME
+581 DLEIKTE
-586 TDKHHYEDSKTPLRS
+586 KNHYENEKTPLRS
-601 TSFKQSE
+601 ASFPASS
-608 LDVFL
+608 LDGNL
-613 PKLIRNN
+613 PKLIRSGS
-620 LRIAICAP
+620 RVAICTP
-628 IEEPLKIPR
+628 NEEEQKIPKPSR
-637 PTPEAE
+637 QDPPKEQE
-643 TQTKSL
+643 QKES
-649 EENETIVS
+649 IVS

>member
-1 METEYIKKTGIERQK
+1 METEYIKKTGLERQK

-64 NGDFKSNAYTT
+64 NGNFKSNAYTT
-75 FQNLQANNAAI
+75 FQNLQANDAAI

-146 TLPFVHKDSYKSHIN
+146 TLPFVHKDSYKTHIN
-161 DTGQTEPHDE
+161 DTGQTAPHDE

-277 LKKTTIANIPSI
+277 LKKTTIENVPSI

-326 EREATELLNV
+326 ERETVELLNV
-336 NSQEQTQ
+336 NSQEQAQRNT
-343 SNKQENHDSK
+343 QENQVSK

-364 DDNEKWTLVARPSE
+364 DDNEKWTLVARPNE

-390 ISFYFDSLKNP
+390 ISMYFDSLKNP

-414 QKYYGISL
+414 QKYYGLSL

-448 VFRSKDQKNM
+448 VFRTKDQKNM

-509 GTKQTQEVEQTAK
+509 GTKQAQEVEQTAT
-522 KEQSKEAE
+522 KEQSKQSE
-530 VTHHAGEKNIPPIMK
+530 VSHDTAEKNIPPIM
-545 EYENLKN
+545 E
-552 QYKDTVLLFRKG
+552 QYKALKKNYSDALLLFRKG
-564 NHYEA
+564 NYYIA
-569 YADDAVT
+569 YSDDAVT
-576 VSQKL
+576 LSKKL
-581 DLKME
+581 DLEIKTE
-586 TDKHHYEDSKTPLRS
+586 KNHYENEKTPLRS
-601 TSFKQSE
+601 ASFPASS
-608 LDVFL
+608 LDGNL
-613 PKLIRNN
+613 PKLIRSGS
-620 LRIAICAP
+620 RVAICTP
-628 IEEPLKIPR
+628 NEEEQKIPKPSR
-637 PTPEAE
+637 QDPPKEQE
-643 TQTKSL
+643 QKES
-649 EENETIVS
+649 IVS

>member
-1 METEYIKKTGIERQK
+1 METEYIKKTGLERQK

-64 NGDFKSNAYTT
+64 NGNFKSNAYTT

-146 TLPFVHKDSYKSHIN
+146 TLPFVHKDSYKTHIN
-161 DTGQTEPHDE
+161 DTGQTAPHDE

-277 LKKTTIANIPSI
+277 LKKTTIENVPSI

-314 KKAEKGEKIKVN
+314 KKAEKGEKIKIN
-326 EREATELLNV
+326 ERETVELLNV
-336 NSQEQTQ
+336 NSQEQAQ
-343 SNKQENHDSK
+343 RNMQENQVSK

-364 DDNEKWTLVARPSE
+364 DDNEKWTLVARPNE

-390 ISFYFDSLKNP
+390 ISMYFDSLKNP

-414 QKYYGISL
+414 QKYYVLSL

-448 VFRSKDQKNM
+448 VFRTKDQKNM

-509 GTKQTQEVEQTAK
+509 GTKQAQEVEQTAT
-522 KEQSKEAE
+522 KEQSKQSE
-530 VTHHAGEKNIPPIMK
+530 VSHDTAEKNIPPIM
-545 EYENLKN
+545 E
-552 QYKDTVLLFRKG
+552 QYKALKKNYSDALLLFRKG
-564 NHYEA
+564 NYYIA
-569 YADDAVT
+569 YSDDAVT
-576 VSQKL
+576 LSKKL
-581 DLKME
+581 DLEIKTE
-586 TDKHHYEDSKTPLRS
+586 KNHYENEKTPLRS
-601 TSFKQSE
+601 ASFPASS
-608 LDVFL
+608 LDGNL
-613 PKLIRNN
+613 PKLIRSGS
-620 LRIAICAP
+620 RVAICTP
-628 IEEPLKIPR
+628 NEEEQKIPKPSR
-637 PTPEAE
+637 QDPPKEQE
-643 TQTKSL
+643 QKES
-649 EENETIVS
+649 IVS

>member
-1 METEYIKKTGIERQK
+1 METEYIKRTGLERQK

-64 NGDFKSNAYTT
+64 NGNFKSNAYTT

-146 TLPFVHKDSYKSHIN
+146 TLPFVHKDSYKTHIN
-161 DTGQTEPHDE
+161 DTGQTAPHDE

-277 LKKTTIANIPSI
+277 LKKTTIENVPSI

-326 EREATELLNV
+326 ERETVELLNV
-336 NSQEQTQ
+336 NSQEQAQRNT
-343 SNKQENHDSK
+343 QENQVSK

-364 DDNEKWTLVARPSE
+364 DDNEKWTLVARPNE

-390 ISFYFDSLKNP
+390 ISMYFDSLKNP

-414 QKYYGISL
+414 QKYYVLSL

-448 VFRSKDQKNM
+448 VFRTKDQK
-458 IIAYVDGK
+458 K
-466 ALQPIELN
+466 LN

-509 GTKQTQEVEQTAK
+509 GTKQAQEVEQTAT
-522 KEQSKEAE
+522 KEQSKQSE
-530 VTHHAGEKNIPPIMK
+530 VSHDTAEKNIPPIM
-545 EYENLKN
+545 E
-552 QYKDTVLLFRKG
+552 QYKALKKNYSDALLLFRKG
-564 NHYEA
+564 NYYIA
-569 YADDAVT
+569 YSDDAVT
-576 VSQKL
+576 LSKKL
-581 DLKME
+581 DLEIKTE
-586 TDKHHYEDSKTPLRS
+586 KNHYENEKTTLRS
-601 TSFKQSE
+601 ASFPASS
-608 LDVFL
+608 LDGNL
-613 PKLIRNN
+613 PKLIRSGS
-620 LRIAICAP
+620 RVAICTP
-628 IEEPLKIPR
+628 NEEEQKIPKPSR
-637 PTPEAE
+637 QDPPKEQE
-643 TQTKSL
+643 QKES
-649 EENETIVS
+649 IVS

>member
-1 METEYIKKTGIERQK
+1 METEYIKKTGLERQK

-64 NGDFKSNAYTT
+64 NGNFKSNAYTT

-146 TLPFVHKDSYKSHIN
+146 TLPFVHKDSYKTHIN
-161 DTGQTEPHDE
+161 DTGQTAPHDE

-277 LKKTTIANIPSI
+277 LKKTTIENVPSI

-314 KKAEKGEKIKVN
+314 KKAEKGEKIKIN
-326 EREATELLNV
+326 ERETVELLNV
-336 NSQEQTQ
+336 NSQEQAQ
-343 SNKQENHDSK
+343 RNMQENQVSK

-364 DDNEKWTLVARPSE
+364 DDNEKWTLVARPNE

-390 ISFYFDSLKNP
+390 ISMYFDSLKNP

-414 QKYYGISL
+414 QKYYGLSL

-448 VFRSKDQKNM
+448 VFRTKDQKNT

-509 GTKQTQEVEQTAK
+509 GTKQAQEVEQTAT
-522 KEQSKEAE
+522 KEQSKQSE
-530 VTHHAGEKNIPPIMK
+530 VSHDTAEKNIPPIM
-545 EYENLKN
+545 E
-552 QYKDTVLLFRKG
+552 QYKALKKNYSDALLLFRKG
-564 NHYEA
+564 NYYIA
-569 YADDAVT
+569 YSDDAVT
-576 VSQKL
+576 LSKKL
-581 DLKME
+581 DLEIKTE
-586 TDKHHYEDSKTPLRS
+586 KNHYENEKTPLRS
-601 TSFKQSE
+601 ASFPASS
-608 LDVFL
+608 LDGNL
-613 PKLIRNN
+613 PKLIRSGS
-620 LRIAICAP
+620 RVAICTP
-628 IEEPLKIPR
+628 NEEEQKIPKPSR
-637 PTPEAE
+637 QDPPKEQE
-643 TQTKSL
+643 QKES
-649 EENETIVS
+649 IVS

>member
-1 METEYIKKTGIERQK
+1 METEYIKKTGLERQK

-64 NGDFKSNAYTT
+64 NGNFKSNAYTT

-146 TLPFVHKDSYKSHIN
+146 TLPFVHKDSYKTHIN
-161 DTGQTEPHDE
+161 DTGQTAPHDE

-277 LKKTTIANIPSI
+277 LKKTTIENVPSI

-314 KKAEKGEKIKVN
+314 KKAEKGEKIKIN
-326 EREATELLNV
+326 ARETVELLNV
-336 NSQEQTQ
+336 NSQEQAQRNT
-343 SNKQENHDSK
+343 QENQVSK

-364 DDNEKWTLVARPSE
+364 DDNEKWTLVARPNE

-390 ISFYFDSLKNP
+390 ISMYFDSLKNP

-414 QKYYGISL
+414 QKYYGLSL

-448 VFRSKDQKNM
+448 VFRTKDQKNM

-509 GTKQTQEVEQTAK
+509 GTKQAQEVEQTAT
-522 KEQSKEAE
+522 KEQSKQSE
-530 VTHHAGEKNIPPIMK
+530 VSHDTAEKNIPPIM
-545 EYENLKN
+545 E
-552 QYKDTVLLFRKG
+552 QYKALKKNYSDALLLFRKG
-564 NHYEA
+564 NYYIA
-569 YADDAVT
+569 YSDDAVT
-576 VSQKL
+576 LSKKL
-581 DLKME
+581 DLEIKTE
-586 TDKHHYEDSKTPLRS
+586 KNHYENEKTPLRS
-601 TSFKQSE
+601 ASFPASS
-608 LDVFL
+608 LDGNL
-613 PKLIRNN
+613 PKLIRSGS
-620 LRIAICAP
+620 RVAICTP
-628 IEEPLKIPR
+628 NEEEQKIPKPSR
-637 PTPEAE
+637 QDPPKEQE
-643 TQTKSL
+643 QKES
-649 EENETIVS
+649 IVS

>member
-1 METEYIKKTGIERQK
+1 METEYIKKTGLERQK

-64 NGDFKSNAYTT
+64 NGNFKSNAYTT

-111 KITKDSFNKL
+111 KITKNSFNKL

-146 TLPFVHKDSYKSHIN
+146 TLPFVHKDSYKTHIN
-161 DTGQTEPHDE
+161 DTGQTAPHDE

-277 LKKTTIANIPSI
+277 LKKTTIENVPSI

-326 EREATELLNV
+326 EREAVELLNV
-336 NSQEQTQ
+336 NSQEQAKRNT
-343 SNKQENHDSK
+343 QENQVSK

-364 DDNEKWTLVARPSE
+364 DDNEKWTLVARPNE

-390 ISFYFDSLKNP
+390 ISMYFDSLNNP

-414 QKYYGISL
+414 QKYYGLSL

-448 VFRSKDQKNM
+448 VFRTKDQKNM

-509 GTKQTQEVEQTAK
+509 GTKQAQEVEQTAT
-522 KEQSKEAE
+522 KEQSKQSE
-530 VTHHAGEKNIPPIMK
+530 VSHDTAEKNIPPIM
-545 EYENLKN
+545 E
-552 QYKDTVLLFRKG
+552 QYKALKKIYSDALLLFRKG
-564 NHYEA
+564 NYYIA
-569 YADDAVT
+569 YSDDAVT
-576 VSQKL
+576 LSKKL
-581 DLKME
+581 DLEIKTE
-586 TDKHHYEDSKTPLRS
+586 KNHYENEKTPLRS
-601 TSFKQSE
+601 ASFPASS
-608 LDVFL
+608 LDGNL
-613 PKLIRNN
+613 PKLIRSGS
-620 LRIAICAP
+620 RVAICTP
-628 IEEPLKIPR
+628 NEEEQKIPKPSR
-637 PTPEAE
+637 QEPPKEQE
-643 TQTKSL
+643 QKES
-649 EENETIVS
+649 IVS

>member
-1 METEYIKKTGIERQK
+1 METEYIKKTGLERQK

-64 NGDFKSNAYTT
+64 NGNFKSNAYTT

-146 TLPFVHKDSYKSHIN
+146 TLPFVHKDSYKTHIN
-161 DTGQTEPHDE
+161 DTGQTAPHDE

-277 LKKTTIANIPSI
+277 LKKTTIENVPSI

-326 EREATELLNV
+326 ERETVELLNV
-336 NSQEQTQ
+336 NSQEQAQRNT
-343 SNKQENHDSK
+343 QENQVSK

-364 DDNEKWTLVARPSE
+364 DDNEKWTLVTRPNE

-390 ISFYFDSLKNP
+390 ISMYFDSLKNP

-414 QKYYGISL
+414 QKYYGLSL

-448 VFRSKDQKNM
+448 VFRTKDQKNM

-509 GTKQTQEVEQTAK
+509 GTKQAQEVEQTAT
-522 KEQSKEAE
+522 KEQSKQSE
-530 VTHHAGEKNIPPIMK
+530 VSHDTAEKNIPPIM
-545 EYENLKN
+545 E
-552 QYKDTVLLFRKG
+552 QYKALKKNYSDALLLFRKG
-564 NHYEA
+564 NYYIA
-569 YADDAVT
+569 YSDDAVT
-576 VSQKL
+576 LSKKL
-581 DLKME
+581 DLEIKTE
-586 TDKHHYEDSKTPLRS
+586 KNHYENEKTPLRS
-601 TSFKQSE
+601 ASFPASS
-608 LDVFL
+608 LDGNL
-613 PKLIRNN
+613 PKLIRSGS
-620 LRIAICAP
+620 RVAICTP
-628 IEEPLKIPR
+628 NEEEQKIPKPSR
-637 PTPEAE
+637 QDPPKEQE
-643 TQTKSL
+643 QKES
-649 EENETIVS
+649 IVS